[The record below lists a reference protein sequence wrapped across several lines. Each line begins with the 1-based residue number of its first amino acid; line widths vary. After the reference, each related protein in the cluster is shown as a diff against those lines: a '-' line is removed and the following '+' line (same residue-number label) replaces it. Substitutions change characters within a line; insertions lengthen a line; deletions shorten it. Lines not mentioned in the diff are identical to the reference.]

1 VQGQVLV
8 TRSRI
13 EDKQPREPDGP
24 VEPNMSDKLLNQND
38 IGSSGDLDDN
48 TDSLEEFD
56 EIFSGRGFTIA
67 RKGRFLLFRTART
80 EEEQKALLQDL
91 ADYRSVLSDS
101 IEQQV
106 QELEELLSR
115 YEPFDIIGNIS
126 FANAI
131 LDPETY
137 KEYEHEGNDAYT
149 EYVALL
155 YLTQPYETYSTRG
168 IGPIPPSVL
177 PDIQSRVEE
186 LFSSTRFSFAIGDI
200 DPEETGPPHV

>member
-1 VQGQVLV
+1 MQGQVLV

-106 QELEELLSR
+106 QELESYCRGMSHLTLSA
-115 YEPFDIIGNIS
+115 IS
-126 FANAI
+126 
-131 LDPETY
+131 
-137 KEYEHEGNDAYT
+137 
-149 EYVALL
+149 
-155 YLTQPYETYSTRG
+155 R
-168 IGPIPPSVL
+168 L
-177 PDIQSRVEE
+177 PM
-186 LFSSTRFSFAIGDI
+186 LF
-200 DPEETGPPHV
+200 